1 MSEREPMSAELSF
14 DAEALRD
21 AIPGL
26 AGVQQLAHEL
36 GSGLDRLLLSI
47 GEIIMPDTGD
57 ELSLNIS
64 QNYTQYVTAA
74 KDFLRAL
81 YQGVGGETSNL
92 VETGRI
98 HEAGEG
104 ANTEVAN
111 WGRK

>member
-1 MSEREPMSAELSF
+1 MSTGLSF
-14 DAEALRD
+14 DAEALLA

-26 AGVQQLAHEL
+26 AGVQQLVHEL
-36 GSGLDRLLLSI
+36 GSGLDALLLSI
-47 GEIIMPDTGD
+47 GEVVMPDTAD
-57 ELSLNIS
+57 ELSLNIG
-64 QNYTQYVTAA
+64 QTFAQYVTAA